1 MLERIQAA
9 LASDDE
15 GLLLHY
21 QPIVKITERDR
32 PIKMYEALVRLQ
44 DGDRVFQANDFIL
57 QVLREPETSIK
68 LDHWV
73 LNAVAKQMREDR
85 DTSIQYSVNVTAATL
100 SDQKFPAKVRELFGE
115 QAKDRLILELI
126 ENQELHSVEIAAVK
140 VLQEICS
147 VFLDDVGQEFSNLKA
162 IVNIPVNGLKIHG
175 SYILGLLESIKR
187 RAVVRALFGIC
198 EELGIKCVC
207 ECVQTE
213 AVIEGLATVA
223 ERYPSLDLYLQGYII
238 GRPAPL

>member
-1 MLERIQAA
+1 MLEQIQAA
-9 LASDDE
+9 LENDGE

-32 PIKMYEALVRLQ
+32 PTKMYEALIRFQ
-44 DGDRVFQANDFIL
+44 DGNRVANASDFIL
-57 QVLREPETSIK
+57 QVLREPETCIK

-100 SDQKFPAKVRELFGE
+100 SDQKFPEQIQELFGE
-115 QAKDRLILELI
+115 RAKDRLIIELI

-140 VLQEICS
+140 VLQETCS

-162 IVNIPVNGLKIHG
+162 IVSIPVNGLKIHG

-187 RAVVRALFGIC
+187 RAIVRALFGN
-198 EELGIKCVC
+198 
-207 ECVQTE
+207 
-213 AVIEGLATVA
+213 
-223 ERYPSLDLYLQGYII
+223 
-238 GRPAPL
+238 